1 MEEKQE
7 IFNSYME
14 EFKKL
19 DISQKQDEVMDKLK
33 KILAYLTVYA
43 NNNEI
48 SYSLI
53 KSSEVEDL
61 GNNPTSDD
69 YYEAIMV
76 YLENIDEIMGSI
88 ILDE

>member
-1 MEEKQE
+1 MGEKQE
-7 IFNSYME
+7 IFDSYME

-19 DISQKQDEVMDKLK
+19 EISQKQDEVIDKLK
-33 KILAYLTVYA
+33 KVLAYLTIYA

-48 SYSLI
+48 SYNLV
-53 KSSEVEDL
+53 KSKEIQDL
-61 GNNPTSDD
+61 EKNPTNDD

-76 YLENIDEIMGSI
+76 YLENIDELMGSI

>member
-1 MEEKQE
+1 MDDKQE
-7 IFNSYME
+7 VFTSFME

-53 KSSEVEDL
+53 KSSELEDL

-69 YYEAIMV
+69 YYEAMMV
-76 YLENIDEIMGSI
+76 YLENIDELMGSI

>member
-1 MEEKQE
+1 MGEKQE
-7 IFNSYME
+7 IFDSYME

-19 DISQKQDEVMDKLK
+19 EISQKQDEVIDKLK
-33 KILAYLTVYA
+33 KVLAYLTIYA

-48 SYSLI
+48 SYNLV
-53 KSSEVEDL
+53 KSKEIQDL
-61 GNNPTSDD
+61 EENPTNDD

-76 YLENIDEIMGSI
+76 YLENIDELMGLI

>member
-19 DISQKQDEVMDKLK
+19 DVSQKQNEVMDKLK

-43 NNNEI
+43 NNNGI
-48 SYSLI
+48 SYTLV
-53 KSSEVEDL
+53 KSKELQDL
-61 GNNPTSDD
+61 ENNPTSDD
-69 YYEAIMV
+69 YYEAMMV